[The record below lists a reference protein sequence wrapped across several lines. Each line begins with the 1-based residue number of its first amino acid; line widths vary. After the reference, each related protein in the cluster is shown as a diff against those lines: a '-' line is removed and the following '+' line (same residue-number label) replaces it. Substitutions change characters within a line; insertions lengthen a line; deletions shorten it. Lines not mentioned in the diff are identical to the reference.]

1 VSLTVPAS
9 LLEKAQ
15 RGAVSD
21 DEFVDCIRESLPY
34 AWSTVERLAKELD
47 ATGAPSVQNLEV
59 PPDDAA
65 WVRLSAWSAVTRCE
79 EQFRRT

>member
-15 RGAVSD
+15 RGAVWD

-34 AWSTVERLAKELD
+34 AWSTVERLAKELMPLVHRLYRIWRFRP
-47 ATGAPSVQNLEV
+47 TTRRG
-59 PPDDAA
+59 
-65 WVRLSAWSAVTRCE
+65 VRLSAWSAVTRCE